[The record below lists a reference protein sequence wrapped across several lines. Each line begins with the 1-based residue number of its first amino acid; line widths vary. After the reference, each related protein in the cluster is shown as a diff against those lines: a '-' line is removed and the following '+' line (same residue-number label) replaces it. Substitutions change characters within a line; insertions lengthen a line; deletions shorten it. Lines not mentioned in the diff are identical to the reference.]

1 MIRSLPLSL
10 RRARRRVPAPLLL
23 VAGMVLL
30 HTGSAGAVHLF
41 DTAGPLGVTWLR
53 LSWAA
58 LLLTVV
64 GGRPLLRAVRTA
76 TWADIAATAVLG
88 VVSAGMTVMFSLATD
103 RIPLGT
109 AAAVEFLGPLTVAV
123 LALRRRRE
131 ALWILLALAGVL
143 LLTRPWQGEADLLGV
158 AFGLLGG
165 ACVALYIVFS
175 QSVGSRLGVLPGL
188 TLAMTVSALV
198 TLPLGLPRAAAAADG
213 RLLAATLAL
222 AVVYPLLPLLLEM
235 AALQRMSRGAFGVL
249 ASVDPAIGLLMGLL
263 LIGQVPVAVQLAGM
277 ALVVAAGLGATRG
290 DGARPADGTREAGSG
305 SGGPE
310 DTDPR
315 RGDDERR
322 DAAAPASV

>member
-58 LLLTVV
+58 LLLAAV

-109 AAAVEFLGPLTVAV
+109 AAAVEFLGPLTD
-123 LALRRRRE
+123 RK
-131 ALWILLALAGVL
+131 
-143 LLTRPWQGEADLLGV
+143 
-158 AFGLLGG
+158 
-165 ACVALYIVFS
+165 
-175 QSVGSRLGVLPGL
+175 SVV
-188 TLAMTVSALV
+188 
-198 TLPLGLPRAAAAADG
+198 
-213 RLLAATLAL
+213 
-222 AVVYPLLPLLLEM
+222 
-235 AALQRMSRGAFGVL
+235 
-249 ASVDPAIGLLMGLL
+249 
-263 LIGQVPVAVQLAGM
+263 
-277 ALVVAAGLGATRG
+277 
-290 DGARPADGTREAGSG
+290 
-305 SGGPE
+305 
-310 DTDPR
+310 
-315 RGDDERR
+315 
-322 DAAAPASV
+322 